1 MSKVKFIQLS
11 AISKADYDKKLADA
25 QSSYPGAIIFVTYTD
40 DTNNNK
46 QKQEIWANGK
56 KYEVGGGA
64 GNVIYGDEPVNA
76 NGQVVLEKDG
86 SGNPVSVQTGEEG
99 SIYVYKGVTSQT
111 AYYWSAEGK
120 WEPFNVDAENVW
132 FPNGFRRTEAWGVI
146 GATGGTVKNDIKPGV
161 GESPK
166 NLIQVF
172 EHYLVKPAFPSNVQ
186 VTCANPSPT
195 FTAKYMNS
203 TPVTISATKGSTN
216 LSNND
221 YVLVGTSISLD
232 AIYNY
237 AMSVDAHTT
246 SLTFGPMTISGM
258 EYGYTASD
266 SRNNEIKSED
276 TIITGTPV
284 TITSTLGSLQVGT
297 ATFDI
302 TKSGISVGT
311 NTQDTTNSTSK
322 QNTCKRSDVLQLG
335 DNVYTATGSTTDE
348 LTRTLSPAIS
358 NNQVE
363 VSPISYT
370 NVKYWNNKKDDQE
383 DVPTSGINPYNNK
396 KLSVNYSTT
405 AGVDKVDASITIK
418 GYLPI
423 YYGLIT
429 SATTSISSL
438 TGLNEKT
445 GSEGY
450 TDTTKTITITPSS
463 EQSSSG
469 YTPYIVVPST
479 CSISSCK
486 YGQFTF
492 THVEDNTKLTVKDG
506 SNKDI
511 KYTSYL
517 IKGDWAPGNTFTITF
532 N

>member
-1 MSKVKFIQLS
+1 MSKVKFIQLTATS
-11 AISKADYDKKLADA
+11 TTDYQSKIEQTL
-25 QSSYPGAIIFVTYTD
+25 QSYPGAIIFVA
-40 DTNNNK
+40 NNGDG
-46 QKQEIWANGK
+46 KQEIWANGQ

-64 GNVIYGDEPVNA
+64 GNVIYGDKPVNA
-76 NGQVVLEKDG
+76 SGQVVLEEDG
-86 SGNPVSVQTGEEG
+86 DGNPVKVQSGEEG
-99 SIYVYKGVTSQT
+99 SIYVYKGLTSQT

-146 GATGGTVKNDIKPGV
+146 GATGGAVENDIKPGV

-195 FTAKYMNS
+195 FTAKYTNS
-203 TPVTISATKGSTN
+203 TPVTISAKKGSTN
-216 LSNND
+216 LTNGA
-221 YVLVGTSISLD
+221 YALVGTSISLD
-232 AIYNY
+232 ATYNY
-237 AMSVDAHTT
+237 AMSVNAHTT

-258 EYGYTASD
+258 EYGYTALD
-266 SRNNEIKSED
+266 SSNNEIKSED

-284 TITSTLGSLQVGT
+284 TITSTLGNLQVGT

-302 TKSGISVGT
+302 TKSGTSVGT
-311 NTQDTTNSTSK
+311 HMQDTANSTSK
-322 QNTCKRSDVLQLG
+322 QNTCKRSDSLQLG
-335 DNVYTATGSTTDE
+335 DNVYTATGSTTDK

-370 NVKYWNNKKDDQE
+370 NVKYWNNKKDDQK
-383 DVPTSGINPYNNK
+383 DVPTSTINPYNNK
-396 KLSVNYSTT
+396 NLSVNYSTT
-405 AGVDKVDASITIK
+405 AGVNEVDASITIK

-423 YYGLIT
+423 YYGFIT

-438 TGLNEKT
+438 TGLTEKT

-450 TDTTKTITITPSS
+450 TGTAKTITIKPSL

-469 YTPYIVVPST
+469 FTPYIVLPDT
-479 CSISSCK
+479 CRISSCK
-486 YGQFTF
+486 YGSYTF
-492 THVEDNTKLTVKDG
+492 TPVEDNTKLTVKNG
-506 SNKDI
+506 SDEDI
-511 KYTSYL
+511 SYTSYL
-517 IKGDWAPGNTFTITF
+517 IKGDWATGSTFTITF
-532 N
+532 K